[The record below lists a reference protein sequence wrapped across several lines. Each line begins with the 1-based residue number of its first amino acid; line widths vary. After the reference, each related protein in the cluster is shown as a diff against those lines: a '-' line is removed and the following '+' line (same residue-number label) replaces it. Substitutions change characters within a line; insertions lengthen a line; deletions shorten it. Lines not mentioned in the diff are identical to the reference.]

1 MPWPQAPG
9 DLLPLLPCQRGLY
22 PPANPTPTYRTPGR
36 IAWPAPRS
44 ALLSCSP
51 VSRVGRGLLT
61 VSQLLGDSQGEG
73 GGAEPPGLCAHMFT
87 HACLSVCMCT
97 RVSVRA
103 CLCVHACVCVSVC
116 ARECIYSHVCAR
128 VCAFGLCSTQALELV
143 QGSGQMCSAC
153 RSPSRCRT
161 KSTPGG
167 QLLGARCAPR
177 GDLGAEEAFC
187 RWVGGLRGRRWAGWG
202 GRRLTL
208 FCPVGRWG
216 PQWQLEQRG
225 WGPEQRRPRPA
236 RWL

>member
-128 VCAFGLCSTQALELV
+128 VRVWPLLYAG
-143 QGSGQMCSAC
+143 
-153 RSPSRCRT
+153 
-161 KSTPGG
+161 PGAG
-167 QLLGARCAPR
+167 P
-177 GDLGAEEAFC
+177 
-187 RWVGGLRGRRWAGWG
+187 GLRADVLG
-202 GRRLTL
+202 LQ
-208 FCPVGRWG
+208 V
-216 PQWQLEQRG
+216 
-225 WGPEQRRPRPA
+225 PEQVPNQVHPRA
-236 RWL
+236 HIYQSGSI